1 MEFSNIAR
9 PLNVFVP
16 FLMPVNKKKFIRP
29 NLRRGRKHK
38 IAKSEETAFVTPIF
52 SALNDRQE
60 KFHKLW
66 KFEKFHR

>member
-16 FLMPVNKKKFIRP
+16 FLVPVNKKKKKFIRP

-52 SALNDRQE
+52 
-60 KFHKLW
+60 FG
-66 KFEKFHR
+66 F